1 MALQALLVSEDDIAA
16 GVLTSVLSGFG
27 LAVQCTGYPNGV
39 FCLPEHKLDALIVDF
54 DDPQQAISI
63 VQTVGKGVPPTP
75 PIVIALLKDKSLVRN
90 IFGAGANF
98 VLYKP
103 VSEEQ
108 ALATLRA
115 AVALIKRERRR
126 SFRVPLQLPVQ
137 LHLEDGN
144 EQEGIILDL
153 SEDGMDVLTAQPTS
167 PSAKIRAR
175 FSLPKD
181 SVDFELGAEVAWANP
196 NGQSGVRFVEVPERL
211 HGRLREWVDG
221 HAQGFLEDGWASECK
236 LSDLSLGAC
245 YVETESPYPERSLVQ
260 LSLKVSGT
268 EVNAEGTVKVM
279 HPGIGMGIEFASRTP
294 AQRGE
299 VQILIS
305 LLTSCPGTLP
315 ELEITPRAL
324 NADERYRNEISTH
337 DKLDDPLL
345 QLLRNHESLNQEEFL
360 QELRQ
365 QRTSHEVAPA

>member
-1 MALQALLVSEDDIAA
+1 
-16 GVLTSVLSGFG
+16 
-27 LAVQCTGYPNGV
+27 
-39 FCLPEHKLDALIVDF
+39 
-54 DDPQQAISI
+54 
-63 VQTVGKGVPPTP
+63 
-75 PIVIALLKDKSLVRN
+75 VIALLKDKSLVRN

-98 VLYKP
+98 ILYKP
-103 VSEEQ
+103 VSEDQ
-108 ALATLRA
+108 AFATLRA

-175 FSLPKD
+175 FTLPKN
-181 SVDFELGAEVAWANP
+181 SSDFELGAEIAWANP
-196 NGQSGVRFVEVPERL
+196 NGQSGMRFVEIPESL
-211 HGRLREWVDG
+211 HSRLREWVDG
-221 HAQGFLEDGWASECK
+221 HTQGFLDDDFASECK

-245 YVETESPYPERSLVQ
+245 YVETESPYPEHSLVQ
-260 LSLKVSGT
+260 LSLKVGGT
-268 EVNAEGTVKVM
+268 EVNAEGTVQVM
-279 HPGIGMGIEFASRTP
+279 HPGIGMGIEFASRTA

-299 VQILIS
+299 VQVLLT
-305 LLTSCPGTLP
+305 LLTSRPGILP

-324 NADERYRNEISTH
+324 NADERYRNEPSTD

-345 QLLRNHESLNQEEFL
+345 HLLRNHESLNQEEFL

-365 QRTSHEVAPA
+365 QRTSQEVTPA

>member
-1 MALQALLVSEDDIAA
+1 MALQALLVCEDDHAD

-27 LAVQCTGYPNGV
+27 LAVQCTGYPDGV
-39 FCLPEHKLDALIVDF
+39 FCLPEHKIDALIVDF

-63 VQTVGKGVPPTP
+63 LQTVGKGVPPTP

-103 VSEEQ
+103 VTENK

-115 AVALIKRERRR
+115 AIALLKRERRR

-137 LHLEDGN
+137 LRLEDGN
-144 EQEGIILDL
+144 EREGIILDL
-153 SEDGMDVLTAQPTS
+153 SDDGMDVLTAQPNC
-167 PSAKIRAR
+167 PSTKIRAR
-175 FSLPKD
+175 FTLPKD
-181 SVDFELGAEVAWANP
+181 SVDFELGAEVVWANP
-196 NGQSGVRFVEVPERL
+196 SGQSGVRFVEVPESLHSRL
-211 HGRLREWVDG
+211 KEWVDG
-221 HAQGFLEDGWASECK
+221 HAQGVLEDGWASECK

-260 LSLKVSGT
+260 LSLKVSGK
-268 EVNAEGTVKVM
+268 EVNAEGTVQVM
-279 HPGIGMGIEFASRTP
+279 HPGIGMGIEFASRTA

-299 VQILIS
+299 VQILLT

-324 NADERYRNEISTH
+324 NADERYRSEPSTD

-365 QRTSHEVAPA
+365 QRTSHEAVPV